1 MTARILAVC
10 LCISAPALALDYDPV
25 LGGLC
30 TVVNPSSPSPCGE
43 TPRPDQ
49 KAFAALARE
58 YGMALGPRLM
68 QPAETL
74 GVNGFAFALQLGLT
88 NVDENK
94 SHWQRAIQANQGSP
108 ASPET
113 PSTLQTLQLDL
124 RKGLPFSVE
133 LGANLAWVMNSELLS
148 FSGSAKIALHEG
160 VRQFPLD
167 GAVRVSVG
175 RMVGSSE
182 LELTFV
188 GLDVV
193 VSHGFGVARSLNIAP
208 YMAYSPLFIYA
219 ASGVVDSSPG
229 DHQTPAGTFVF
240 ADEDEVIHR
249 FVFGGRFIFG
259 AFNFTPEVAIAQAI
273 QSYNFNVGLDF

>member
-1 MTARILAVC
+1 MC
-10 LCISAPALALDYDPV
+10 LSTPAWALDHDPV
-25 LGGLC
+25 LGQLC

-43 TPRPDQ
+43 APRPDQ
-49 KAFAALARE
+49 KAFAALTRE

-94 SHWQRAIQANQGSP
+94 SHWQKAIRANEGMP
-108 ASPET
+108 TSPEA

-124 RKGLPFSVE
+124 RKGLPFSIE
-133 LGANLAWVMNSELLS
+133 LGADLAWLMNSELLS
-148 FSGSAKIALHEG
+148 FSGSVKVALHEA

-167 GAVRVSVG
+167 GAVRASVG

-182 LELTFV
+182 LEMTFF

-193 VSHGFGVARSLNIAP
+193 ISHGFGVGRSVNIAP

-219 ASGVVDSSPG
+219 SSGVVDSSPG
-229 DHQTPAGTFVF
+229 DHDTPAGTFVF
-240 ADEDEVIHR
+240 ADEDQVIHR
-249 FVFGGRFIFG
+249 FVFGSRFIFG
-259 AFNFTPEVAIAQAI
+259 AFNFTPEAAIAQGI